1 VRNRS
6 GALVVLSTAVAAA
19 LAGCGSGPAPAAP
32 AAQPL
37 SANDAGEQA
46 AAAGNGVTATVPPAT
61 TATSKAAP
69 KVAKPAAKA
78 STKPAARPAA
88 KPAARPAT
96 TTATTAAAVFGNPAG
111 KAPVPAAA
119 RAVDTRKPNRIVGT
133 GTPASCTSKAVVAA
147 VARGGI
153 IRFNCGRKPVT
164 ITMTATAKVV
174 NTSSR
179 VVLDGGGKVTLS
191 GAGKRRIL
199 YMNTCDPAQKWTTAH
214 CQDQATPALTLQN
227 ITFANGNST
236 GERMEGGGG
245 GAVFARGGRVKI
257 VNARFVGNRCD
268 GTGPDLGGAAVRVLS
283 QYRGLPVYVVRST
296 FEKGVC
302 SNGGGISSIGVS
314 WTILNSVFRD
324 NKAVGRGANPAKA
337 GTPGGGSG
345 GAIYNDGNEMT
356 LRIAGSIIERNR
368 ANEGGG
374 AVFFVSNNRTGSLRI
389 ENSVLR
395 RNPNGAF
402 ETAGYPGI
410 FYLGST
416 AAPVVVGRRPTR

>member
-6 GALVVLSTAVAAA
+6 GVLVVLSTAVAAA

-32 AAQPL
+32 AAQRL

-61 TATSKAAP
+61 TATPKAAP

-88 KPAARPAT
+88 KPAARDAT

-395 RNPNGAF
+395 RNPNDAF
-402 ETAGYPGI
+402 ETVGYPGI

>member
-1 VRNRS
+1 MRNRS
-6 GALVVLSTAVAAA
+6 GVLVVLSTAVAAA

-374 AVFFVSNNRTGSLRI
+374 GVFFVSNNRTGSLRI

-395 RNPNGAF
+395 RNPNDAF